1 MEITR
6 KHPGLPQRPRST
18 AEKTDATQQSRGE
31 RGEKEMC
38 EGPEAGAGNRRGTS
52 ATKSG

>member
-1 MEITR
+1 MMKWRLLESILVCLR
-6 KHPGLPQRPRST
+6 GPG
-18 AEKTDATQQSRGE
+18 AQQSRGE

-38 EGPEAGAGNRRGTS
+38 EGPEAAAGNRRGTP